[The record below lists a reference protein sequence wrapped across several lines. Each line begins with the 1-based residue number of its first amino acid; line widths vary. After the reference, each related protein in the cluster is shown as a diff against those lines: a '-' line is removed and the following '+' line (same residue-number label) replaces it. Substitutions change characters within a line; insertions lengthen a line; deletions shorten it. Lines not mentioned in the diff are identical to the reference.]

1 MEKKRPIRKCIA
13 CREHREK
20 RDLIRLVKGEDGS
33 VVIDPTQ
40 KKNGRGAYLCR
51 SEDCYAKAR
60 KQQALERA
68 LKAELSEDLYRQIEE
83 ELGRVDI
90 E

>member
-1 MEKKRPIRKCIA
+1 MEKKKPIRKCIA

-20 RDLIRLVKGEDGS
+20 RDLIRLVRAEDGI
-33 VVIDPTQ
+33 VRIDLSQ
-40 KKNGRGAYLCR
+40 KANGRGAYLCR
-51 SEDCYAKAR
+51 SEACYAKAR
-60 KQQALERA
+60 KQNALERA

-83 ELGRVDI
+83 ELGREDI